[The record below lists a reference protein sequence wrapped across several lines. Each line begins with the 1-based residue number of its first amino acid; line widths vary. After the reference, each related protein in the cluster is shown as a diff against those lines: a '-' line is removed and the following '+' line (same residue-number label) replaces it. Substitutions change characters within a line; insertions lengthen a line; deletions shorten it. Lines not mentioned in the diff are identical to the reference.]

1 MFVTILHANDGSEH
15 AFKALLMALDLA
27 KQSGAAL
34 HMVSVEEISYMPEYI
49 EEVREEKATAA
60 RRFHA
65 VLQRAKTLAGER
77 EVTLQTHVLAGHPVR
92 DVVERRLLHPERRV
106 HLPRPLQ
113 RRRNPRRE

>member
-1 MFVTILHANDGSEH
+1 HPFPTRRSSDLRPKKLSQARSRLPPPNRGTPMFATILHANDGSEH

-65 VLQRAKTLAGER
+65 VLQR
-77 EVTLQTHVLAGHPVR
+77 
-92 DVVERRLLHPERRV
+92 
-106 HLPRPLQ
+106 
-113 RRRNPRRE
+113 